1 MTHITQRSTATL
13 CRRRIGVAAMS
24 IWIYE
29 DTFPAPTEND
39 VTRETCLFCETE
51 MKLITI
57 ASDRILV
64 GAIRLCNSCG
74 WWSRNE
80 RHRTPDFEG
89 FEKSLTPRH
98 LYSMDGACAQLRNLD
113 IADISIPL
121 DVLRAYLLAK
131 YSDRFNIA
139 PRKLEELV
147 GNVFGDHGYSSYVTA
162 YQNDG
167 GIDVMLC
174 KGHESVGVQ
183 VKRYKNRIEAEQ
195 IRAFAGA
202 LMLGDHPS
210 GIFVTTS
217 EFRSGAITAAEGFT
231 ARGIPIQLM
240 DAQRLYDALRLKQN
254 TDLSEDNLEEF
265 VYGLQA
271 IGESKTIYEDEGPH

>member
-1 MTHITQRSTATL
+1 
-13 CRRRIGVAAMS
+13 MS

-29 DTFPAPTEND
+29 DTFAAPTEND

-57 ASDRILV
+57 ANDRILE
-64 GAIRLCNSCG
+64 GEIRLCDCCG

-80 RHRTPDFEG
+80 RYRKPDIEG
-89 FEKSLTPRH
+89 FEESLSLRH
-98 LYSMDGACAQLRNLD
+98 IYSMDGACAQLRNLD

-121 DVLRAYLLAK
+121 DELRAYLLAK

-147 GNVFGDHGYSSYVTA
+147 GSVFSDHGYSSYVTA

-167 GIDVMLC
+167 GIDVILS
-174 KGHESVGVQ
+174 KDHESIGIQ

-202 LMLGDHPS
+202 LILGNHPS

-217 EFRSGAITAAEGFT
+217 EFRSGAITAADGFT
-231 ARGIPIQLM
+231 ARGIPIKLM
-240 DAQRLYDALRLKQN
+240 DAQRLYDALRLKQH

-271 IGESKTIYEDEGPH
+271 IGESKTIYENEGQH